1 MAVGGLFNG
10 NASAVTFT
18 KSDGVSDI
26 MTFSGGQISGNFTFG
41 SRVNVVGS
49 FEVVAGTVGMSSGG
63 SIAALT
69 GTASVSGGTLNMQQ
83 AQRVGTTSNF
93 AVSGG
98 DLIFQMNTGTT
109 VNTAGS
115 LTVDGGRLQIGRTA
129 NAEFTTV
136 SFTSLAGTGGTLTT
150 RSNNN
155 SMANF
160 LIINQNTNTEYS
172 GLISGTNGTSR
183 LVLTKSG
190 TGSLTLSGTI
200 SSLQRTTTVSAGTL
214 IINSANT
221 SFGDAVG
228 STAITVSSGATL
240 SGTGTISTLAG
251 DNVVLANGAHLTAGL
266 NGTADRTTF
275 ALGTG
280 SALDLSAVTSATGWL
295 VFDLGAATA
304 AGSTYDQIL
313 LTGGSLNIGSG
324 LLNFDDFAFN
334 TLAGFAPGVYN
345 LFSTTGITGTLGSNL
360 TGTLGGYDSN
370 LLISGDM
377 VQLNVV
383 PEPHTVSA
391 IAFGVCAL
399 GLVRILRRRNS

>member
-1 MAVGGLFNG
+1 MNTL
-10 NASAVTFT
+10 S
-18 KSDGVSDI
+18 
-26 MTFSGGQISGNFTFG
+26 
-41 SRVNVVGS
+41 
-49 FEVVAGTVGMSSGG
+49 
-63 SIAALT
+63 
-69 GTASVSGGTLNMQQ
+69 GTASVSGGTLNLQQ
-83 AQRVGTTSNF
+83 VQRVGTTSNF
-93 AVSGG
+93 NVSGG
-98 DLIFQMNTGTT
+98 DLILQMNTGTATSAAGNLT
-109 VNTAGS
+109 VN
-115 LTVDGGRLQIGRTA
+115 GGRVQVGRTA

-136 SFTSLAGTGGTLTT
+136 SFTSLQGTGGTLTT

-160 LIINQNTNTEYS
+160 LIINQNTNTEYA

-200 SSLQRTTTVSAGTL
+200 AAMQRTTTVNAGTL

-221 SFGDAVG
+221 SFGDAIG
-228 STAITVSSGATL
+228 STALTVSGSATL

-251 DNVVLANGAHLTAGL
+251 DNVVLANGARLTAGL

-275 ALGTG
+275 ALGAG
-280 SALDLSAVTSATGWL
+280 SALDLSAITSATGWL
-295 VFDLGAATA
+295 VFDLGAVTTA
-304 AGSTYDQIL
+304 GTTYDQIL

-324 LLNFDDFAFN
+324 LLNFDDFSFN

-345 LFSTTGITGTLGSNL
+345 LFSTAGITGTLGSNL
-360 TGTLGGYDSN
+360 TGSLGGYDSN

-391 IAFGVCAL
+391 IALGVCVL
-399 GLVRILRRRNS
+399 GFARICRRRRSS